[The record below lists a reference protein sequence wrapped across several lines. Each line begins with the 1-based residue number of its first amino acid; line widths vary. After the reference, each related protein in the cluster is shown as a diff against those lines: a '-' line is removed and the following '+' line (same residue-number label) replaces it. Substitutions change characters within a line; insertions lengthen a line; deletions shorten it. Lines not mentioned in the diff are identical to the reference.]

1 MKFENNSNDGLR
13 IDARSRT
20 RWEDAITQDN
30 IDQMK
35 KRVRIGSRVVW
46 RVLVGNAE
54 NTMAQYPTE
63 LKKLKMIGKY
73 RHVVTA
79 VDTNTGFVY
88 SMTWKELV
96 MDERRRGTH

>member
-35 KRVRIGSRVVW
+35 KRIRIGSRVVW

-54 NTMAQYPTE
+54 NTVAQYPTE
-63 LKKLKMIGKY
+63 LKKLKVIGKY
-73 RHVVTA
+73 QFVATA
-79 VDTNTGFVY
+79 VDQKTGITY
-88 SMTWKELV
+88 SMRWTEIALWKREK
-96 MDERRRGTH
+96 R